1 MENNAIELS
10 VLLPSYLEE
19 ENLRLL
25 LPRLCD
31 TLTNLT
37 SSYEVI
43 VVDTVVPL
51 DNTRSVCEASDVRYV
66 NRKPGNAFGDA
77 VRSGISEARG
87 EYMLFMDADGSH
99 APEFIPK
106 LYEFIKEHDIIIASR
121 YIAGGFTENSK
132 LQIFMS
138 RALNFTYALVLN
150 LNCKDVSNSFKIYRS
165 SLLKGLSLRSNNF
178 DIIEEILF
186 KINKNNKN
194 IKIKE
199 VPFSFKK
206 RIFGE
211 TKRNLFIFMVTYL
224 YTLLKLRF
232 GK

>member
-1 MENNAIELS
+1 MGNSAIELS
-10 VLLPSYLEE
+10 VILPSYLEE

-25 LPRLCD
+25 LPRLHD
-31 TLTNLT
+31 TLRKLT
-37 SSYEVI
+37 DSYEVI
-43 VVDTVVPL
+43 VMDTVAPL
-51 DNTRSVCEASDVRYV
+51 DNTRSVCEASGARYA

-77 VRSGISEARG
+77 VRSGILEARG

-99 APEFIPK
+99 PPEFIPQ
-106 LYEFIKEHDIIIASR
+106 LFRFIREYDIIIASR
-121 YIAGGFTENSK
+121 YIPGGYTENNR
-132 LQIFMS
+132 LQVFMS

-150 LNCKDVSNSFKIYRS
+150 LDCKDVSNSFKIYRS
-165 SLLKGLSLRSNNF
+165 SLLRGLSLRSNNF

-186 KINKNNKN
+186 KISKNNKN
-194 IKIKE
+194 VKIKE

-206 RIFGE
+206 RMFGE
-211 TKRNLFIFMVTYL
+211 TKRNLLSFVATYL